1 MYTTWCVAV
10 TDRNKH
16 PPPSSFQPEATAEE
30 ATVLSVVPDQLQG
43 ERGVLDVAVGKQQQV
58 PHAAR
63 RRQQA
68 ESPQGPPQLCAAP
81 FWEKTLR
88 GGRGAEFS
96 QPRVIY
102 FILFGQVKVRNI
114 LFVSSIP
121 ALSKQLTDKK
131 LVTNSHKNINLK

>member
-1 MYTTWCVAV
+1 MYLYHVVGGNNRQKQTFSTS
-10 TDRNKH
+10 
-16 PPPSSFQPEATAEE
+16 PPSSFQPEAAAEE
-30 ATVLSVVPDQLQG
+30 AAVLSVVPEQLQG
-43 ERGVLDVAVGKQQQV
+43 ERGVLDVAVGDQQQV

-68 ESPQGPPQLCAAP
+68 ESPQGPPQLGAAP

-88 GGRGAEFS
+88 GGRGAELS

-102 FILFGQVKVRNI
+102 FIIFGQVKSDRNI

-121 ALSKQLTDKK
+121 
-131 LVTNSHKNINLK
+131 